1 VVVVVVVMRALIA
14 QLSCLINGGDTMA
27 QRRAKVN
34 GASGPKEL
42 GPPRAYS

>member
-14 QLSCLINGGDTMA
+14 QLSCRIDVGDTMA
-27 QRRAKVN
+27 QRGAKVN
-34 GASGPKEL
+34 GGSGPKEL